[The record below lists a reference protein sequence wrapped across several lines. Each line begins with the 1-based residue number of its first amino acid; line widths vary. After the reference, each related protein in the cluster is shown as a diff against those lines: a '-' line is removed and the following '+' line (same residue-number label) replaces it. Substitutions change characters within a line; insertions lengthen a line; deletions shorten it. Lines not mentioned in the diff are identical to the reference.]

1 MWANLEK
8 MIKTAA
14 IILLTSLATFVWG
27 QTLYLPEDLQKFYEQ
42 EKIKS
47 SFEIN
52 AMMNPFYLRGDF
64 DGDQKIDYAVT
75 VVERKTGKKG
85 LIIYHPT
92 SKNYFLIGAG
102 VELTTRPGDDYGW
115 MDAWEVFSKKEVEK
129 GVDETATIKL
139 KGDAILVLK
148 LESSSGLIYWDGKKY
163 QWYQQG
169 D

>member
-1 MWANLEK
+1 M
-8 MIKTAA
+8 MIKTT
-14 IILLTSLATFVWG
+14 IILAVKLVIISAVAWG
-27 QTLYLPEDLQKFYEQ
+27 QGLYLPEDLKTFYGQ

-47 SFEIN
+47 LFEIN
-52 AMMNPFYLRGDF
+52 ASMNPFYLRGDF
-64 DGDQKIDYAVT
+64 DGDKKKDYIVAVT
-75 VVERKTGKKG
+75 ERKTGKG
-85 LIIYHPT
+85 GMIIYHPAA
-92 SKNYFLIGAG
+92 KNYFVIGAG

-115 MDAWEVFSKKEVEK
+115 MNAWEVFCKKEVEK
-129 GVDETATIKL
+129 GVGETGTIKV